1 MGQDS
6 LLALTEDVTIGWF
19 FPYDEMLQ
27 YRIKNVPMVFKTRT
41 SLKDNC
47 LNM

>member
-19 FPYDEMLQ
+19 FPYENVNDAMGVIMRIDVQAIIIDEML
-27 YRIKNVPMVFKTRT
+27 
-41 SLKDNC
+41 
-47 LNM
+47 